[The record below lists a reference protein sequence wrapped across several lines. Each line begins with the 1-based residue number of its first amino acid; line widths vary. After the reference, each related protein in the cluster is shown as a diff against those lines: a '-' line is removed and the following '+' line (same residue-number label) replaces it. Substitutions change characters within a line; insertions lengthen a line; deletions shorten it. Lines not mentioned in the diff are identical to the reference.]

1 MREALALAKQAQLA
15 GEVPVGAVVVHEGN
29 IVARARNERET
40 TGDPTAHAE
49 VLALRRA
56 AAALGRRRLKGCT
69 LLVTLEPCPM
79 CAGAIVQARIPK
91 VYIGSMNPKAGCAG
105 SVLNLLDEK
114 GFNHQVET
122 EEGLLGEEC
131 SMMLKEFFKELRE
144 KRKKKKEEKAGE

>member
-1 MREALALAKQAQLA
+1 MNLNGGKNSGSKIDTGREIY
-15 GEVPVGAVVVHEGN
+15 ES
-29 IVARARNERET
+29 
-40 TGDPTAHAE
+40 GDPRGEESLGA
-49 VLALRRA
+49 RRSA
-56 AAALGRRRLKGCT
+56 D
-69 LLVTLEPCPM
+69 
-79 CAGAIVQARIPK
+79 RIPK